1 MRTMQQIAV
10 TRKSLSS
17 EAHVEPLDPLATLLP
32 AGNPR
37 YLRSSW
43 SSDDLALIGAD
54 DRVLVLGT
62 ARDAVDAVLALEQQ
76 GYRGTIRLV
85 SPRGLLLPVGEPGRA
100 EVAERLA
107 ALQATGRLEVC
118 VGRVR
123 GAAAYGDTFVV
134 DILPRGRTLHSSE
147 RYDWIVNCTSAA
159 DFAGM
164 TRTAH

>member
-1 MRTMQQIAV
+1 MQQIAA
-10 TRKSLSS
+10 TRSSLSS
-17 EAHVEPLDPLATLLP
+17 DAHAQPLDPLATLLP
-32 AGNPR
+32 AGNLR

-43 SSDDLALIGAD
+43 SIEDLARIGANE
-54 DRVLVLGT
+54 RVLVLGT

-85 SPRGLLLPVGEPGRA
+85 SPRGLLLPVGEPGGA

-107 ALQATGRLEVC
+107 ALQSAGRLEVC

-134 DILPRGRTLHSSE
+134 DVLPRGRTLHASE
-147 RYDWIVNCTSAA
+147 RYDWIINCTSAA
-159 DFAGM
+159 DFTGM
-164 TRTAH
+164 PRTAH